1 MCCVDGRLAIAEL
14 FLPLSDGAGP
24 DLRAGGQGADSY
36 LSLKDYRADA
46 RRAERDALQSGDVDV
61 DPLRAGLKAWGEV
74 STRAEILL
82 STTSKDLQVG
92 AWLCEAW
99 LRTEGFPGLA
109 AGIGLLAGLV
119 ESWWDEGLHPLED
132 GDGEETRLAPLIGLF
147 GRGEA
152 GTLLQPIKL
161 LPLTDHGSDPIALW
175 TVETVRAQSIR
186 HDDPEIREQMAERRR
201 ERLDAIEGAIAKASP
216 AFATTTIAAIDE
228 ALVALDR
235 LMSAIDARTTMGRFG
250 SQVARPL
257 EDALALLREHHPE
270 TAKTEDETVSDDAE
284 THAERASDPTSDT
297 PPVRGAGKITDREA
311 ALETLIEVAAF
322 FERNEPQSLVGQGLR
337 DIVRRANLPLD
348 ALLAELIPENEQR
361 AMFLLRA
368 GIRGAGPNEYSSS

>member
-1 MCCVDGRLAIAEL
+1 MDGRFAMTEL
-14 FLPLSDGAGP
+14 FMPLPDGAGP

-36 LSLKDYRADA
+36 LSLKDFRAEA
-46 RRAERDALQSGDVDV
+46 RRAERDALQSGDTDA
-61 DPLRAGLKAWGEV
+61 DPLRAGFKAWGEV
-74 STRAEILL
+74 ATRAEILL

-119 ESWWDEGLHPLED
+119 EAWWDEGLHPLDD

-161 LPLTDHGSDPIALW
+161 LPLSDYGAEPVALW
-175 TVETVRAQSIR
+175 MVETVRTQSAR

-201 ERLDAIEGAIAKASP
+201 ERLDAIGSAIAKASP
-216 AFATTTIAAIDE
+216 GFAAATIAAISE
-228 ALVALDR
+228 ALAALDR
-235 LMSAIDARTTMGRFG
+235 LMSAIDARTAMGRFG

-270 TAKTEDETVSDDAE
+270 AIEAKEKPMNDGVETDG
-284 THAERASDPTSDT
+284 DPVPD
-297 PPVRGAGKITDREA
+297 PAGAGQAPQKRGQITDRDA
-311 ALETLIEVAAF
+311 ALATLIEVATF
-322 FERNEPQSLVGQGLR
+322 FERNEPQSLVGQSLR
-337 DIVRRANLPLD
+337 DVVRRANLPLD
-348 ALLAELIPENEQR
+348 ALLAELLPENEQR

-368 GIRGAGPNEYSSS
+368 GIGGVRQDGQSSSY

>member
-1 MCCVDGRLAIAEL
+1 MDGRLAIAEL
-14 FLPLSDGAGP
+14 FLPLPDGAGP

-36 LSLKDYRADA
+36 LSLKDFRAEA
-46 RRAERDALQSGDVDV
+46 RRAERDALQSGDTDA
-61 DPLRAGLKAWGEV
+61 DPLHAGLKAWGEV
-74 STRAEILL
+74 ATRAEILL
-82 STTSKDLQVG
+82 STTAKDLQVG

-161 LPLTDHGSDPIALW
+161 LPLTDHGGDPVALW
-175 TVETVRAQSIR
+175 TVETVQAQSVR
-186 HDDPEIREQMAERRR
+186 HDDPELREQMTERRR
-201 ERLDAIEGAIAKASP
+201 ERLDAVGVAIAKASP
-216 AFATTTIAAIDE
+216 AFATTTIAAIGE
-228 ALVALDR
+228 ALLALDR

-257 EDALALLREHHPE
+257 EDALALLREHHPD
-270 TAKTEDETVSDDAE
+270 TAKTEDEPMSDGAEIDAE
-284 THAERASDPTSDT
+284 FASAPENGALAA
-297 PPVRGAGKITDREA
+297 RKAGKITDRDA

-322 FERNEPQSLVGQGLR
+322 FERNEPQSLVGQSLR
-337 DIVRRANLPLD
+337 DVVRRANLPLE
-348 ALLAELIPENEQR
+348 ALLAELLPENEQR

-368 GIRGAGPNEYSSS
+368 GIRGTKPDENSSSY